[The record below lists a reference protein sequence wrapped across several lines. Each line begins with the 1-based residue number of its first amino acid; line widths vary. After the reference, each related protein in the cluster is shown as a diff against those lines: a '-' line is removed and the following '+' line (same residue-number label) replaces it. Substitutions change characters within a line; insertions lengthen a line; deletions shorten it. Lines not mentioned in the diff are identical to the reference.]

1 MDRWSDWGEAMVKS
15 STRKTIK
22 KLIVYVEGG
31 GRGKDLPIRCAEGF
45 HKFIAGAGIQNKPR
59 VVACGTRRNAYD
71 RYCTAIKNNEATLLL
86 VDSEAPV
93 HEHHQ
98 PSKETPDRWKPW
110 AHLLLRDGWSKPS
123 KSEDEQC
130 HLMVQMMEHWFL
142 ADPETLLDF
151 FKDGFNENALP
162 KTRPVEA
169 ISKDKLNNGL
179 NNAIKGTTA
188 EGYDKGTHSFAILGR
203 INAAKVAA
211 ASPWA
216 KRFIDVLKNS
226 MDA

>member
-1 MDRWSDWGEAMVKS
+1 MVKPPTQKAS
-15 STRKTIK
+15 K
-22 KLIVYVEGG
+22 KLFVYVEGG
-31 GRGKDLPIRCAEGF
+31 GKGKDLPIRCQEGF
-45 HKFIAGAGIQNKPR
+45 HKFIAAAGVQNKPR

-71 RYCTAIKNNEATLLL
+71 RYCTAIQNNQAALLL

-98 PSKETPDRWKPW
+98 PSREVPNGWKPW
-110 AHLLLRDGWSKPS
+110 AHLLQCDGWKQPPN
-123 KSEDEQC
+123 SEDEHC

-142 ADPETLLDF
+142 ADPEALSVV

-162 KTRPVEA
+162 KTRPLEA
-169 ISKDKLNNGL
+169 ISKDDLTKGL
-179 NNAIKGTTA
+179 NKAIKGTA
-188 EGYDKGTHSFAILGR
+188 AKEYDKGRHSFDVLGKTNP
-203 INAAKVAA
+203 IKVTA